1 MQSDVHLQRSLIEEV
16 EKELEGY
23 TSINNDGEY
32 LHFNVYPQNLPAK
45 QAKNDDSHFPYVL
58 VCLDEEE
65 IEDEDSENLVTVYF
79 QVGILDKNPNKQG
92 HFDVAN
98 VMNRL
103 TKRFLE
109 NRVVNK
115 SYRNNY
121 PLIKKFKE
129 DETCQ
134 KFIVGMSTIWT
145 VAAPKIKETEYD

>member
-23 TSINNDGEY
+23 TSVNNDGEY

-58 VCLDEEE
+58 VCLDEEK
-65 IEDEDSENLVTVYF
+65 IEDEDSENQVSVYF
-79 QVGILDKNPNKQG
+79 LIGIIDKNPNKQG

-103 TKRFLE
+103 AKRFLE
-109 NRVVNK
+109 NRVVN
-115 SYRNNY
+115 SRYRINF
-121 PLIKKFKE
+121 PLVKKFQE
-129 DETCQ
+129 DDTWP
-134 KFIVGMSTIWT
+134 KFIGGMATFWT